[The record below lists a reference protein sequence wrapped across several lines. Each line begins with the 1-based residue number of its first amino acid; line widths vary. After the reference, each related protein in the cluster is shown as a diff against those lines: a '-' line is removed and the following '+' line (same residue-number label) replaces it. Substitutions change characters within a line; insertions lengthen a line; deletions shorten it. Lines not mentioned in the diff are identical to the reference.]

1 MQEEKLLFSNCTIV
15 NEELFFVETQHGL
28 PAKINPGNGE
38 VSYCGVMENFILKAG
53 DSLHDIRTI
62 GNRIYAL
69 EISGGNV
76 ICFDLENL
84 RCQYIPLNCSY
95 RRWGNFVGFEYY
107 DSCIYI
113 FPRYENKVCIMNVNT
128 NEMAEI
134 VGYFEG
140 IEDLQCSCR
149 VGDEV
154 WLIPNAVNVI
164 GCYNLSNGKI
174 EVYKLNKKIENGIY
188 AVYIKGSI
196 YILNSFGIIYIWN
209 IHDMELSETTVLET
223 EHLNEKSMSRMVYAG
238 NKLIILPSLAEDI
251 KILDLLTGRAEVYH
265 DYPEDFFYYDIEG
278 WSKYYGLCE
287 DDNFYYFAMRKE
299 NYLLKICKQDGR
311 LLWVKPHIPAP
322 GDRKKVQDPLRKIKL
337 KRLFELGERFFLEAE
352 ADMEDFLEKVQ
363 QGEYVIEETN
373 IGEGIFKKIKD
384 ME

>member
-38 VSYCGVMENFILKAG
+38 VSYCGVMENFILKTG

-69 EISGGNV
+69 EMSGKNV

-113 FPRYENKVCIMNVNT
+113 FPRYENKVCIMDVNT
-128 NEMAEI
+128 NEMTEI
-134 VGYFEG
+134 SGYFEG
-140 IEDLQCSCR
+140 IEGLQCSCR

-154 WLIPNAVNVI
+154 WLIPNAGNVI
-164 GCYNLSNGKI
+164 GRYNLSNGKI

-188 AVYIKGSI
+188 AVCIKGSI
-196 YILNSFGIIYIWN
+196 YILNLFGIIYIWN
-209 IHDMELSETTVLET
+209 IHDMELSEITALET
-223 EHLNEKSMSRMVYAG
+223 EHLNEKSMSIMVYAG

-251 KILDLLTGRAEVYH
+251 KILDLRTGRVEVYH

-311 LLWVKPHIPAP
+311 LLWVKPHIPTP

-352 ADMEDFLEKVQ
+352 ADMENFLEKVQ
-363 QGEYVIEETN
+363 QGEYAMEETN